1 MNYLRIVRNSICTW
15 LHINIICMIFHL
27 FALPPSVSL
36 LLVSSAESVL
46 EGMQSG
52 QLLQADAPAAGED
65 TGELQPHHR
74 TKAESC
80 VWRG

>member
-1 MNYLRIVRNSICTW
+1 MW
-15 LHINIICMIFHL
+15 LHNIHIIMIFQL
-27 FALPPSVSL
+27 FALSPSVSL
-36 LLVSSAESVL
+36 LLVSAESVL

>member
-1 MNYLRIVRNSICTW
+1 MMSHV
-15 LHINIICMIFHL
+15 

-36 LLVSSAESVL
+36 LLVSSAESIL

-65 TGELQPHHR
+65 TGELQLHHR

-80 VWRG
+80 VWCG